1 MIIRAKGTVGI
12 HLRIFQLE
20 SNRMLLRYKE
30 VPDFSETNPKEE
42 CKPEEQVKALQ
53 EYFKGKQP
61 STS

>member
-1 MIIRAKGTVGI
+1 
-12 HLRIFQLE
+12 
-20 SNRMLLRYKE
+20 MLLRYKE

-42 CKPEEQVKALQ
+42 CKQEEQVKALQ